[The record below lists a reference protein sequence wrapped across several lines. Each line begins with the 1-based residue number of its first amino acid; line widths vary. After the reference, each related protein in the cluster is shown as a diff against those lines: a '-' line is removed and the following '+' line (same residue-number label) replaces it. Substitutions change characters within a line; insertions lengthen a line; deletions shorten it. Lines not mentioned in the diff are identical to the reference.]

1 MKTAYILVRHLELH
15 PEVTQHKIG
24 GGQFVRI
31 VQNASGRQHLI
42 ELERCHELFPFM
54 HVFFTDWVYKK
65 SYPVTPPA
73 RSGHDPSDF
82 VGDIPDEAEDLL
94 LTLRLVQPGDISFV
108 AQALVGEDG
117 DLRSQLP
124 YRYFSSIASTHPYRF
139 DPDLIPL
146 VQDLLQLVRQPAAN
160 SEWFSVA
167 KRFFLY
173 GGAKEFN
180 PNPAVK
186 AFDRI
191 LDFAIA
197 LEAVL
202 VFESESVSKLLR
214 RRAIGLLELQGDPV
228 KPIETLL
235 NNFYGYRST
244 IAHGEPLDAPDPAG
258 FHCQMWEFEKLV
270 RRVLKT
276 ALKVIP
282 AGVDARKNK
291 LEELSTIDDSDR
303 VASLVA
309 SAQRLQDA
317 SMKERVLA
325 ALRPER
331 ASEAAGA

>member
-146 VQDLLQLVRQPAAN
+146 VQDLLQLVETARSKLRMVFC
-160 SEWFSVA
+160 SETVLPVWRC
-167 KRFFLY
+167 KR
-173 GGAKEFN
+173 
-180 PNPAVK
+180 VQ
-186 AFDRI
+186 
-191 LDFAIA
+191 
-197 LEAVL
+197 
-202 VFESESVSKLLR
+202 SES
-214 RRAIGLLELQGDPV
+214 GG
-228 KPIETLL
+228 
-235 NNFYGYRST
+235 
-244 IAHGEPLDAPDPAG
+244 
-258 FHCQMWEFEKLV
+258 
-270 RRVLKT
+270 
-276 ALKVIP
+276 
-282 AGVDARKNK
+282 
-291 LEELSTIDDSDR
+291 
-303 VASLVA
+303 
-309 SAQRLQDA
+309 
-317 SMKERVLA
+317 
-325 ALRPER
+325 
-331 ASEAAGA
+331 